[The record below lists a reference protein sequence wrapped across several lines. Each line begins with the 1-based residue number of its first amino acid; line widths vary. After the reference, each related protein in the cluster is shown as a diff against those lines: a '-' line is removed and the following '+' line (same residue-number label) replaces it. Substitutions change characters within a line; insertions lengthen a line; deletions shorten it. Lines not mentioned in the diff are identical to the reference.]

1 MQIKNLK
8 LTSAALTRSLTIFI
22 LLLLLSLWLFG
33 FHAVNAYLIEKKHSM
48 STITAALQKRIDT
61 YRFVADQLY
70 DLSLAANGNTLKT
83 DVPVPKETRLRPDV
97 FYVDKPHKKTD
108 ALIFG
113 AHDATSLS
121 TAVSM
126 SAYLD
131 ILWGSAGNA
140 YSLYYLNGTDNSLT
154 LISTQPLRDI
164 ATRFEDSY
172 ISALIKSRRTEMLQ
186 QANILDQRESFSPL
200 RKLRFQNEF
209 YFTQRIIFNQP
220 GHLATIIAA
229 DLPISDLIPL
239 NMARANFSLI
249 TADNA
254 DMDIGDGNGDANDS
268 DAERD
273 NTQIITSHIKGS
285 MLEIGTRFADAP
297 LNLVYRVPL
306 PSLTV
311 DLLRNNLWPI
321 GINILLIALS
331 LSGIYLIR
339 QHFLRPRE
347 NMALA
352 LKTRQ
357 ILSEEVIANLP
368 LGLLVYDFSNN
379 NLVASNKIADH
390 LLPHLS
396 LQKIANL
403 AQTHQGMI
411 QATVN
416 NEVYEIRMY
425 KSRLSPDTYLFLLLD
440 HDKEVL
446 VNKKLQQAQQELNKN
461 HQARRTILTNFQHEL
476 NQPLMEIETLLDG
489 LIHAEA
495 GDKRQR
501 LQFTLKNEIGRLAA
515 LFDNLRLLTQLELQD
530 WQPARETFSL
540 CALVDGL
547 LAERLPALNQ
557 KGLSLFNHYRLP
569 FNRQHTGDAAAVRK
583 IISLLLDYSII
594 STQYGKISLS
604 VDQDS
609 SRPDTVIL
617 SLSDTGNGIDAKEL
631 ANLQQPFVTQA
642 QKDHYQRGSGLTWF
656 LCNQL
661 AKKMG
666 GNLDIHSKI
675 DIGTR
680 YRVRLTLPHVD
691 AAEQDDNEKILGGT
705 VVMLDIANEEIHQ
718 IINDMLQQWGVE
730 CLHPDEHTLIQEHD
744 LLVTDDPSRLEDF
757 AILLH
762 TSDGEITPVTPCRL
776 RVNYNLSASLLD
788 AMLQLMELRLA
799 QTDVIHEDERESADA
814 EAIPAPLLAGD
825 YVPLFVETV
834 PDDIKRLYTEAASG
848 DLPALA
854 QTAHRLKGVFAM
866 LNLVPG
872 KLLCETLEQHIKQAI
887 IVNDKPKTGYDIRQ
901 IDVFVI
907 KLLQHA
913 R

>member
-8 LTSAALTRSLTIFI
+8 LTSAALTRSLILFI

-33 FHAVNAYLIEKKHSM
+33 FHAFNAYLIEKKHSM
-48 STITAALQKRIDT
+48 STLTAGLQKRIDT
-61 YRFVADQLY
+61 YRFVTDQLY
-70 DLSLAANGNTLKT
+70 DLSLATNGGPKDNDGTSL
-83 DVPVPKETRLRPDV
+83 KETRLRPDV

-113 AHDATSLS
+113 VHDAATLS
-121 TAVSM
+121 IAADM

-131 ILWGSAGNA
+131 ILWGSEGNT
-140 YSLYYLNGTDNSLT
+140 YSLYYLNGADNSLT
-154 LISTQPLRDI
+154 LISTQPLRDT

-200 RKLRFQNEF
+200 RKLRLQNDY
-209 YFTQRIIFNQP
+209 YFTQRFIFNQP
-220 GHLATIIAA
+220 GHLATIMAV
-229 DLPISDLIPL
+229 DLPIGDLIPL
-239 NMARANFSLI
+239 NMARANFSLV
-249 TADNA
+249 ASDDA
-254 DMDIGDGNGDANDS
+254 DMDTDSAEAGNGDAD
-268 DAERD
+268 RD
-273 NTQIITSHIKGS
+273 NTQRVTSHIKGS
-285 MLEIGTRFADAP
+285 TLEIGTRLVDAP
-297 LNLVYRVPL
+297 LKLLYLVPL
-306 PSLTV
+306 TSLTV
-311 DLLRNNLWPI
+311 DLLRNNLWPVVI
-321 GINILLIALS
+321 HLLLIALS
-331 LSGIYLIR
+331 IFGIYLIR

-352 LKTRQ
+352 LRSRQ

-368 LGLLVYDFSNN
+368 LGLLVYDFSSN

-403 AQTHQGMI
+403 AQAHQGII

-416 NEVYEIRMY
+416 NEVYEIRMF
-425 KSRLSPDTYLFLLLD
+425 KSRLSPDTYLFQLLD

-476 NQPLMEIETLLDG
+476 NQPLMEITTLLDG
-489 LIHAEA
+489 LLHAEA
-495 GDKRQR
+495 EEKRLR
-501 LQFTLKNEIGRLAA
+501 LMFNLKTEVGRLGA

-530 WQPARETFSL
+530 WRPKQEAFSL
-540 CALVDGL
+540 SALVDEL
-547 LAERLPALNQ
+547 LAERMPALNQ

-569 FNRQHTGDAAAVRK
+569 FNQQHTGDREAVKK
-583 IISLLLDYSII
+583 ILSLLLDYSII
-594 STQYGKISLS
+594 STQYGKIVLS
-604 VDQDS
+604 VDQDP

-642 QKDHYQRGSGLTWF
+642 QKDHYQRGSGLSWF

-661 AKKMG
+661 ARKMG

-680 YRVRLTLPHVD
+680 YRVRLTLPYVD
-691 AAEQDDNEKILGGT
+691 ITQQDDNEKILGGT
-705 VVMLDIANEEIHQ
+705 VAMLDIANEEIQ
-718 IINDMLQQWGVE
+718 EIISDMLQQWGVE
-730 CLHPDEHTLIQEHD
+730 CIHPEEHTLVQEHD
-744 LLVTDDPSRLEDF
+744 LLLTDDPSHLEDF
-757 AILLH
+757 AILVQ
-762 TSDGEITPVTPCRL
+762 SNESGITPLTPCRL
-776 RVNYNLSASLLD
+776 KVNYNLAASLLD

-799 QTDVIHEDERESADA
+799 QTDIIPPDESESAGAADD
-814 EAIPAPLLAGD
+814 PAALLSGD
-825 YVPLFVETV
+825 YLPLFVETV
-834 PDDIKRLYTEAASG
+834 PVDIKRLYTEAESG

-866 LNLVPG
+866 LNLLPG

-887 IVNDKPKTGYDIRQ
+887 IDNDNSKIGNDIRQ